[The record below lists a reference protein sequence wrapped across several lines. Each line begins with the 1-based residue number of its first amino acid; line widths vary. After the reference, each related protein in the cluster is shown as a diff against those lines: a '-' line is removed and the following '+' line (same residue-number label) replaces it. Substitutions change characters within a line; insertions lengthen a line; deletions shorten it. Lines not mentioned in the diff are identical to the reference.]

1 MSSAP
6 GARTA
11 ARGIVALL
19 LMAVR
24 ELRALYGAVCAA
36 WANPWHRGGASTLV
50 GVVALAVLLRSMPL
64 SLVAQHVQP
73 RHLTPLLAIVALTL
87 LGQLVRAARWALLLR
102 GRAHVGLLEALWVNA
117 ATGLANYVLPFRT
130 GEGLRLWWLAKRQR
144 QPAAAALGLIVA
156 DHAFDL
162 GGVTAVL
169 GAGTVLKATATG
181 SQLPA
186 LPALVIILGLAAAAL
201 MVIAGGAYL
210 GPRLAMCSPVR
221 RKLRR
226 SWTEA
231 LTRHS
236 VAFWDGLG
244 SLSRRRLAILLATSA
259 VAVSLDGLAFAM
271 LFFALGLA
279 VPITSAIV
287 AQVALLFM
295 YLLPAAPGYVGTLEA
310 GGTLLLTS
318 IGLTPGAAV
327 GAIVLWHVVA
337 TASIV
342 GLGVVA
348 LHRVLRASKP
358 ACGTRE

>member
-1 MSSAP
+1 
-6 GARTA
+6 
-11 ARGIVALL
+11 
-19 LMAVR
+19 MAVR
-24 ELRALYGAVCAA
+24 ELRALRGAVSAA
-36 WANPWHRGGASTLV
+36 WANPWHRCAASTLV
-50 GVVALAVLLRSMPL
+50 GAVALAVLLRSMPL
-64 SLVAQHVQP
+64 SQVAPHLQP
-73 RHLTPLLAIVALTL
+73 RHLTPLLAIVVLTL

-144 QPAAAALGLIVA
+144 QPAAAALGLIVT

-162 GGVTAVL
+162 GGVIAVL
-169 GAGTVLKATATG
+169 GAGTVLKATATD

-186 LPALVIILGLAAAAL
+186 LPALAIILGLAAAAL
-201 MVIAGGAYL
+201 VVIAGGAYL
-210 GPRLAMCSPVR
+210 GPRLVTFSPVR
-221 RKLRR
+221 RKLRS
-226 SWTEA
+226 SWTDS

-236 VAFWDGLG
+236 VAFWSGLG
-244 SLSRRRLAILLATSA
+244 CVSRRRLALLLATSA
-259 VAVSLDGLAFAM
+259 IAVSLDGLAFAM
-271 LFFALGLA
+271 LFFALGVA
-279 VPITSAIV
+279 VPIASAMV
-287 AQVALLFM
+287 AQVTLLFM

-318 IGLTPGAAV
+318 IGLAPGAAA
-327 GAIVLWHVVA
+327 GAMILWHLVA

-348 LHRVLRASKP
+348 LYRVLWASKP